1 MLARREHGAHELR
14 GKLVQR
20 GCAPQLADAIVNDL
34 ENAGSVSDCRFVEAF
49 VNARR
54 GRGYGPLRI
63 RRELALR
70 GVPAEEIDA
79 GLGAREAVWDELA
92 RAVRARRF
100 GQAIPR
106 DFPVRARQM
115 RFLQQRGF
123 SSDQIA
129 RVFNVKAG

>member
-1 MLARREHGAHELR
+1 MLARREHGARELR

-20 GCAPQLADAIVNDL
+20 GCAPQLADAIVADL
-34 ENAGSVSDCRFVEAF
+34 ENAGSVSDSRFVEAF

-54 GRGYGPLRI
+54 SRGYGPLRI
-63 RRELALR
+63 RRELELR
-70 GVPAEEIDA
+70 GVSEEEIDA
-79 GLGAREAVWDELA
+79 GLDAREPVWDELA

-100 GQAIPR
+100 GLAVPR

-129 RVFNVKAG
+129 RAFDESNV

>member
-1 MLARREHGAHELR
+1 MLARREHGARELR

-20 GCAPQLADAIVNDL
+20 GCAPQVADAIVADL
-34 ENAGSVSDCRFVEAF
+34 ENAGSVSDRRFVEAF

-63 RRELALR
+63 RRELDLR
-70 GVPAEEIDA
+70 GVSEEEIDA
-79 GLGAREAVWDELA
+79 GLDAREPVWDELA

-100 GQAIPR
+100 GQAVPR
-106 DFPVRARQM
+106 DFPDRARQM

-129 RVFNVKAG
+129 RALDEG